1 MSWTVTINGMDHN
14 IPPNAYEGDYPLEK
28 REKKKFTGI
37 GICHT
42 SYSDSGNIRIFSAD

>member
-1 MSWTVTINGMDHN
+1 MR
-14 IPPNAYEGDYPLEK
+14 GDYPLEK